1 MHISI
6 EQNKNTTQQ
15 QQNQNE
21 DMYNTEIEFLLLLAG
36 RRPSNRTRGGEGV
49 RCTMRALDYKY
60 ISLWLDTDPTT
71 SNTICKQ

>member
-6 EQNKNTTQQ
+6 EQNKSTTQQ

-36 RRPSNRTRGGEGV
+36 RPSNRTRGGEGV